1 MSRLSLRGKL
11 ILAFAGVGVAV
22 ALVVGL
28 LSFSV
33 ARRGLMDEIDRSLS
47 SAAATLAE
55 GGSVPTSG
63 PDTGPRPGGR
73 RDPAPEQGIIQ
84 AAQTVSAQGA
94 VTPIVGP
101 GLPVDRLLLDL
112 AAQVAGTQQ
121 TRTVEVN
128 GESYRMVALVLDDGR
143 GVIQVAREM
152 AEAQRYL
159 GDLAWNT
166 VWIGGASALVAAGF
180 GWLLAWRITRRL
192 RSLTGAAEKVTATG
206 TLEVPIGARRE
217 DGRGDEVD
225 RLAAAMH
232 TMLADLARSR
242 DDQRRLVQDAGHELR
257 TPLTSL
263 RTNISVLRRYD
274 ELSPGSRGRLL
285 DDVEGESRELTDLV
299 NELVELATDRR
310 SEEQPVALDLGEL
323 AEQVAERFRRRTGR
337 DLTVTVTAGG
347 QVVAQPH
354 GVERAISNLV
364 DNALKFDDR
373 GPVEIEVDGA
383 AVTVSDRGPG
393 VDAADRDHIFD
404 RFHRATAA
412 RSLPGSGL
420 GLAIVRDVALRHG
433 GAVSVADRPGGG
445 AVIGFVL
452 GRPEVLP
459 DS

>member
-1 MSRLSLRGKL
+1 MNRLSLRGKL
-11 ILAFAGVGVAV
+11 VLAFAGVGVVV

-28 LSFSV
+28 LSFTV
-33 ARRGLMDEIDRSLS
+33 ARRGLQDEIDRSLA
-47 SAAATLAE
+47 SAAATLAD
-55 GGSVPTSG
+55 GGSVATVGADPS
-63 PDTGPRPGGR
+63 PRPGGR
-73 RDPAPEQGIIQ
+73 RVPAPGQGIIQ
-84 AAQTVSAQGA
+84 AAQTVSVDGE

-101 GLPVDRLLLDL
+101 MLPVDRLLRDL
-112 AAQVAGTQQ
+112 ITEPVGTQQ
-121 TRTVEVN
+121 LRMVEVG
-128 GESYRMVALVLDDGR
+128 GETYRVFSQVLDGDR

-159 GDLAWNT
+159 ADLAWNS
-166 VWIGGASALVAAGF
+166 VWIGGAAAVGAAGF

-192 RSLTGAAEKVTATG
+192 RRLTGAAEKVTATG
-206 TLEVPIGARRE
+206 TLDVEIGSPRD

-225 RLAAAMH
+225 RLAVAMR

-242 DDQRRLVQDAGHELR
+242 DDQQRLVQDAGHELR

-263 RTNISVLRRYD
+263 RTNISVLRRFD

-310 SEEQPVALDLGEL
+310 SAEEPVDLELGEL
-323 AEQVAERFRRRTGR
+323 AEQVAQRFRRRTGR
-337 DLTVTVTAGG
+337 EITVS
-347 QVVAQPH
+347 VVGDDRVQARAH
-354 GVERAISNLV
+354 GVERAVSNLV

-373 GPVEIEVDGA
+373 GPVEIRVEGA
-383 AVTVSDRGPG
+383 GVTVADRGPG
-393 VDAADRDHIFD
+393 IDAVDRDRIFD
-404 RFHRATAA
+404 RFHRAAAA

-433 GAVSVADRPGGG
+433 GSVSVADRAGGG
-445 AVIGFVL
+445 AVIGFEL